1 MRAILLLLQSRVSGL
16 LRLLLLWRLVASR
29 LRLLEALKLL
39 LVLRRISSRLRLES
53 GGRVA
58 GVLLLER
65 LLLLL
70 LLLLTEASWLLRLE
84 WRWLALEA
92 CGLRLEM
99 SRTAAVGTAQV
110 RVGAGEH
117 A

>member
-1 MRAILLLLQSRVSGL
+1 MRAILLLLLQSRVSGL
-16 LRLLLLWRLVASR
+16 LWLLLLRRLVASR

-39 LVLRRISSRLRLES
+39 LVLRRIARRLRLKS
-53 GGRVA
+53 SARVA
-58 GVLLLER
+58 GILLLER
-65 LLLLL
+65 LLL

-84 WRWLALEA
+84 RRWLALEA
-92 CGLRLEM
+92 RRLWLEV
-99 SRTAAVGTAQV
+99 SGAAAIGAAQV

>member
-16 LRLLLLWRLVASR
+16 LWLLLLRRLVASR

-39 LVLRRISSRLRLES
+39 LVLRRIARRLRLES
-53 GGRVA
+53 GGREA

-65 LLLLL
+65 LLL

-84 WRWLALEA
+84 RRWLALEA
-92 CGLRLEM
+92 RRLRL
-99 SRTAAVGTAQV
+99 
-110 RVGAGEH
+110 
-117 A
+117 

>member
-1 MRAILLLLQSRVSGL
+1 LCTILLLLQSRVSGL
-16 LRLLLLWRLVASR
+16 LWLLLLRRLVASR

-39 LVLRRISSRLRLES
+39 LVLRRIASGLRLES

-70 LLLLTEASWLLRLE
+70 LTEASWLLRLE
-84 WRWLALEA
+84 RRWLALEA
-92 CGLRLEM
+92 RRLRL
-99 SRTAAVGTAQV
+99 
-110 RVGAGEH
+110 
-117 A
+117 

>member
-1 MRAILLLLQSRVSGL
+1 LRAILLLLLQSRVSGL
-16 LRLLLLWRLVASR
+16 LWLLLLRRLVASR

-39 LVLRRISSRLRLES
+39 LVLRRIARRLRLKS
-53 GGRVA
+53 SARVA
-58 GVLLLER
+58 GILLLER
-65 LLLLL
+65 LLLL

-84 WRWLALEA
+84 RRWLALEA
-92 CGLRLEM
+92 RRLWLEV
-99 SRTAAVGTAQV
+99 SGAAAIGAAQV